1 VRAIRKGDAAA
12 AREIHQAHR
21 ERGRL
26 ELTSILERYKL
37 AQM

>member
-12 AREIHQAHR
+12 AREIHRAHR

-26 ELTSILERYKL
+26 ELTAILERYKL
-37 AQM
+37 GQM